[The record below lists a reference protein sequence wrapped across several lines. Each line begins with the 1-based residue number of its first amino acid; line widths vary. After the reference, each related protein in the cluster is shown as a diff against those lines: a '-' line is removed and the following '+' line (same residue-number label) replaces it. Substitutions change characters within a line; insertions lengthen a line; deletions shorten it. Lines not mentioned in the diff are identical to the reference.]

1 MIRRGEYV
9 AFCGP
14 LGSGKTLNM
23 TRVAAMD
30 AIGGRKVY
38 ANYPT
43 AFAQSIDSIPHL
55 FSIRDALI
63 CLDELQ
69 ATMDSREFKKAGDLA
84 QWILIVR
91 KLGCSV
97 LYTTQSFGFVDLRVR
112 QITTYVYQCEPAS
125 WQGNNATKVELYG
138 VRGEAGRLI
147 RKFIMPH
154 SPMLYALYDSFD
166 INVKL
171 TETGKESSF
180 QHTPVASAAEP
191 LSVASVR
198 SSSLHTSSS
207 GPFVGRRSVS

>member
-1 MIRRGEYV
+1 MIRRGEYI

-30 AIGGRKVY
+30 AIGGRNVA

-43 AFAQSIDSIPHL
+43 SFARPIRSIPDL
-55 FSIRDALI
+55 FSLRDTLI
-63 CLDELQ
+63 LLDELQ

-97 LYTTQSFGFVDLRVR
+97 CYTTQSFSFVDTRVR
-112 QITTYVYQCEPAS
+112 QITSYVYQCEPAT
-125 WQGNNATKVELYG
+125 WDGMNATKVELYA
-138 VRGEAGRLI
+138 VRNEVGRLI

-154 SPMLYALYDSFD
+154 SELLYSLYDSFD

-171 TETGKESSF
+171 TEAGKEASF
-180 QHTPVASAAEP
+180 AYNPTGARESAPDPVRP
-191 LSVASVR
+191 GR
-198 SSSLHTSSS
+198 K
-207 GPFVGRRSVS
+207 FVSTIGGS